1 MGMKERTSRKNA
13 SRRGKGVGAA
23 EGAQPIPRAA
33 ESQKPEAGESPVVGR
48 GELAPGLYVVATPIG
63 HARDISL
70 RALDVLKGCDAIIA
84 EDTRVTSKLL
94 SIHGISKPLSAYND
108 HNAARER
115 PKLLARLHQG
125 ARLAQ
130 LSDAGTPLVSDP
142 GFKLVR
148 AALAED
154 LPVHAIPGASAPL
167 TALVLAGLPTDRF
180 LFAGFLPAKSGE
192 RRSMLEEL
200 KPLRASLV
208 FFESAQRLAAS
219 LADLAAVLG
228 PRAAAVGRELTKR
241 HEEMRRGSLPDLA
254 AHYAEAGPP
263 RGEVTLVIGP
273 PEVEGP
279 DLSRADPLL
288 EQALAFMPVRAA
300 ADLVAEALNL
310 PRRAVYARALALKPD
325 HG

>member
-1 MGMKERTSRKNA
+1 M
-13 SRRGKGVGAA
+13 
-23 EGAQPIPRAA
+23 PRAGLSQKPNAA
-33 ESQKPEAGESPVVGR
+33 ESATGAH

-63 HARDISL
+63 NARDLSL
-70 RALDVLKGCDAIIA
+70 RALDVLSGCDAIIA

-94 SIHGISKPLSAYND
+94 AIHGISKPLSAYND

-115 PKLLARLHQG
+115 PKLLARLRDG

-180 LFAGFLPAKSGE
+180 LFAGFLPAKRGE
-192 RRSMLEEL
+192 RRSVAEEL

-219 LADLAAVLG
+219 LADLAEIFG
-228 PRAAAVGRELTKR
+228 PRDAAVGRELTKR
-241 HEEMRRGSLPDLA
+241 HEEIRRGTLPDLA
-254 AHYAEAGPP
+254 AHYAQAGPP
-263 RGEVTLVIGP
+263 KGEVTLVIGP
-273 PEVEGP
+273 PEAQGP

-300 ADLVAEALNL
+300 ADLVAGALNL
-310 PRRAVYARALALKPD
+310 PRRPVYARALALKPD
-325 HG
+325 QGGS